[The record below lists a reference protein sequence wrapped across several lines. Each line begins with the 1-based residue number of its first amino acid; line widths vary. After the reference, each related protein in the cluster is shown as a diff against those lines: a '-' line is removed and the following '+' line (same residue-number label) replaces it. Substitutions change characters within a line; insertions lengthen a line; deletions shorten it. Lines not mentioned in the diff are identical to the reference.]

1 MVAEPP
7 DAAWLKLGAEPGLC
21 AACQHAKLNET
32 RRGTVYLRCMR
43 AAWDSRLL
51 RYHRLP
57 IAECVG
63 FDPLSGSAGA
73 QQQGGG
79 GARGDASGD
88 HGDQVG

>member
-1 MVAEPP
+1 MAAEPH

-32 RRGTVYLRCMR
+32 RRGTAYLRCMR

-51 RYHRLP
+51 RYPGLP
-57 IAECVG
+57 VAQCVG
-63 FDPLSGSAGA
+63 FDPLSGSLGA

-88 HGDQVG
+88 DGDQVG